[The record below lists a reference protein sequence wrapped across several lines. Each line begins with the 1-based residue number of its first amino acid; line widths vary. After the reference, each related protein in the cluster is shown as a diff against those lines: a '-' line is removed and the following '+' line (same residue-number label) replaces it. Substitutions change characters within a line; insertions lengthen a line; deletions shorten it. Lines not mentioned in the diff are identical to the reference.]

1 MLSALISPLS
11 SLVPALIEYT
21 NTNREVSCVYTLAN
35 GLVYP
40 EFTKNIVYNN
50 FKPDYHTF
58 VTDYTSLSHYI
69 TTVNSVSSQQI
80 GYSMKGFSTRYDTV
94 VNSFK
99 QSLTSSYDTQFLGIV
114 NGDKFNLIPLKTK
127 NAFDNSPVSDTVNV
141 RRYQKMNDFDNSKFL
156 QYKIDT
162 IPNVLEKDSYS
173 LLFNSYNVT
182 SSYINNMSFVQDGAI
197 GGDSPLNSDM
207 IFFDQNEYGLYT
219 NNGNQ
224 NVNSVNNGTLLCLW
238 LSSQNPTVTSDKI
251 WMERWYDANTVSQG
265 NALIANKN
273 YPLTSFGYIADYPSN
288 KIVSPKEKLVYLRY
302 GENRNDTFVNS
313 LSSDLTAN
321 FSNWNQNFV
330 SESGAISGF
339 VVGDYNF
346 ESDAL
351 QLDGGV
357 HAHIP
362 PVQDFFIRNDMSVSL
377 WSNGDFS
384 NNVDSQLF
392 GNYYNETGYGIFY
405 NTGTPTNLISIPT
418 VSDNLFALNSRGYKV
433 FEKDLK
439 QDLGLADI
447 EIRYVKTDIFGNRWL
462 YDKHNQYLYKMENDD
477 LVIKSV
483 KLPSD
488 ANIAKID
495 CYSNN
500 NVAFLNTTTNTLSTI
515 DSYGTFL
522 SSTAVSSHISTF
534 EIDLNDSVVY
544 EDAEFLAINRKNQR
558 IKTIGP
564 TVLIDDVKVL
574 HLNKSPIAMR
584 LDLEDNI
591 WFLIDNNI
599 VKLSPSGDLLFSK
612 KIQTLTPLY
621 DGEICFVKS
630 VVKGVESINL
640 WVVFNSQKFVA
651 ILNSNGDLIKRI
663 NLLKIFAGKYCSD
676 FDLSVK
682 GDFTGFDNKR
692 KFENIDGLYITPRN
706 ASFTLRLGLEC
717 GNVNTLVQMHH
728 SVKQYK
734 GWTHLGFIL
743 ENSQNKTLIHF
754 IINGNLVETKTLNG
768 NYKINYG
775 YKTAPFIMGG
785 HSGKLGAKNLEKSI
799 IGKEYFVGQLDDVR
813 VYNKA
818 LNLFEMQN
826 LALYKYYKGWTDLVV
841 YTKCPPMTIMEELGA
856 VHINRY
862 KGFKSNQF
870 NIKIKNITNDPTIQS
885 EIKRYIKSNIS
896 HFIPANTVLNDIIFE

>member
-1 MLSALISPLS
+1 
-11 SLVPALIEYT
+11 
-21 NTNREVSCVYTLAN
+21 
-35 GLVYP
+35 
-40 EFTKNIVYNN
+40 
-50 FKPDYHTF
+50 
-58 VTDYTSLSHYI
+58 
-69 TTVNSVSSQQI
+69 
-80 GYSMKGFSTRYDTV
+80 
-94 VNSFK
+94 
-99 QSLTSSYDTQFLGIV
+99 
-114 NGDKFNLIPLKTK
+114 
-127 NAFDNSPVSDTVNV
+127 
-141 RRYQKMNDFDNSKFL
+141 
-156 QYKIDT
+156 
-162 IPNVLEKDSYS
+162 
-173 LLFNSYNVT
+173 
-182 SSYINNMSFVQDGAI
+182 
-197 GGDSPLNSDM
+197 
-207 IFFDQNEYGLYT
+207 
-219 NNGNQ
+219 
-224 NVNSVNNGTLLCLW
+224 
-238 LSSQNPTVTSDKI
+238 
-251 WMERWYDANTVSQG
+251 
-265 NALIANKN
+265 
-273 YPLTSFGYIADYPSN
+273 
-288 KIVSPKEKLVYLRY
+288 
-302 GENRNDTFVNS
+302 
-313 LSSDLTAN
+313 
-321 FSNWNQNFV
+321 
-330 SESGAISGF
+330 
-339 VVGDYNF
+339 
-346 ESDAL
+346 
-351 QLDGGV
+351 
-357 HAHIP
+357 
-362 PVQDFFIRNDMSVSL
+362 MSVSL

-384 NNVDSQLF
+384 SNVDSQLF

-433 FEKDLK
+433 FEKDFK
-439 QDLGLADI
+439 QDLDLADL
-447 EIRYVKTDIFGNRWL
+447 EIRFVKTDIFGNRWL

-488 ANIAKID
+488 ANITKID

-500 NVAFLNTTTNTLSTI
+500 NIAFFNTTTNTLSTI

-534 EIDLNDSVVY
+534 EIDLNDVVVY
-544 EDAEFLAINRKNQR
+544 EDAEFLAVNRKNQKV
-558 IKTIGP
+558 KTVGP
-564 TVLIDDVKVL
+564 TVLIDNVKVL
-574 HLNKSPIAMR
+574 HLNKSPTAMR

-599 VKLSPSGDLLFSK
+599 VKLSPKGDFVFSK
-612 KIQTLTPLY
+612 KIQTLTSLY

-630 VVKGVESINL
+630 VVKGKESINL

-651 ILNSNGDLIKRI
+651 VLNSNGDLIKRI

-676 FDLSVK
+676 FNLSVK

-692 KFENIDGLYITPRN
+692 KFENIDGLYITPEN

-743 ENSQNKTLIHF
+743 ESVRDKTFIYF
-754 IINGNLVETKTLNG
+754 IINGNLVQTKTLNG

-813 VYNKA
+813 VYNRA
-818 LNLFEMQN
+818 LNLFDMQN

-841 YTKCPPMTIMEELGA
+841 YTKCPPMTIMEELAA

-870 NIKIKNITNDPTIQS
+870 NIKIKNITNDATIQS